1 MVSPQPGGLGQS
13 AGPNIGASPT
23 MVLGFGTCLPAT
35 PQFKR
40 TETKVDDFSDSI
52 RLAIAPGDR
61 TIPKRCMKYSL
72 VVVV

>member
-1 MVSPQPGGLGQS
+1 MVSPQPGGRG
-13 AGPNIGASPT
+13 SPPDPI
-23 MVLGFGTCLPAT
+23 MDPLQPWSLGFGACLPAT
-35 PQFKR
+35 PQSKR

-61 TIPKRCMKYSL
+61 TTPKRCMKYSL